1 MDRKQKIAIL
11 KNYRDLLIAY
21 KNEINNN
28 ELKPKEKQK
37 QKVLVLKKPLYGRD
51 LVVGFES
58 N

>member
-1 MDRKQKIAIL
+1 MDRKQKIAML
-11 KNYRDLLIAY
+11 KNYRNLLIAY
-21 KNEINNN
+21 QNEINNN

-37 QKVLVLKKPLYGRD
+37 QKVLVLKKPFYGRD